1 MQLRTARLCLDCEE
15 IHEAQECPVC
25 LSEAFVYL
33 MRWVPVEERRTR
45 RLPSATKVIPET
57 KVMPEKTGVGRWVQR
72 GVVGLAVMAASRWL
86 LQATPPNGPSAAK
99 PQGDR
104 TAPAKPPGDRA
115 DGR

>member
-33 MRWVPVEERRTR
+33 TRWVPAEERRTR
-45 RLPSATKVIPET
+45 RLPSATNVT
-57 KVMPEKTGVGRWVQR
+57 PEKSGVTRWVQR

-86 LQATPPNGPSAAK
+86 LQQKTSDEKPSTPPAPPKGSAD
-99 PQGDR
+99 PTGR
-104 TAPAKPPGDRA
+104 PGA
-115 DGR
+115 SG

>member
-45 RLPSATKVIPET
+45 RLPSATKV
-57 KVMPEKTGVGRWVQR
+57 MPEKTGVGRWVQR
-72 GVVGLAVMAASRWL
+72 GVMGLAVMAASRWL
-86 LQATPPNGPSAAK
+86 LQATPSNGPSAAK
-99 PQGDR
+99 PHGGADP
-104 TAPAKPPGDRA
+104 TGPAKSPVERA
-115 DGR
+115 EGR